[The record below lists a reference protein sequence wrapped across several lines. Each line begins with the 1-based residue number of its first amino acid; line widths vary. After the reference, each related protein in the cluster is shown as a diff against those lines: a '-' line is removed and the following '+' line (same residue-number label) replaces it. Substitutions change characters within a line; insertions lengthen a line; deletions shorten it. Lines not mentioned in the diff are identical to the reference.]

1 LEKLMATT
9 DTTTADTTSSAKT
22 TTRTKP
28 TSKELLAKV
37 EKAKAA
43 LKALESR
50 AYAEEL
56 DSLIAK
62 HKIVDVYNEI
72 RKEAPDVSNIEILSA
87 IGRACGIQRLDITQ
101 KDAVKRVAKK
111 T

>member
-1 LEKLMATT
+1 MATT
-9 DTTTADTTSSAKT
+9 TATASSVKK

-28 TSKELLAKV
+28 TEKELLAKV
-37 EKAKAA
+37 EKAKA
-43 LKALESR
+43 LVKALESR

-72 RKEAPDVSNIEILSA
+72 RKEVPDISNLEILSA
-87 IGRACGIQRLDITQ
+87 IGRACGIARLDITQ
-101 KDAVKRVAKK
+101 KAAVKRVAKK
-111 T
+111 P